1 MLDESNSKCLSTF
14 QPGRSLFRTSLL
26 LLNNKYRSLSS
37 ERHLS
42 KSSLRIT
49 PLPLS
54 FSAAFLMFVCIVF
67 TMHYLFIRLSR
78 FFITVRSRVP
88 QELGSCCS
96 SSFLS
101 KQPSVIR
108 RPRFF
113 SSGFWSKSLLGRY
126 KKENLYKKV
135 WHPPILPYRLQH
147 STVGRT
153 GLNRRVRDGNGCGP
167 CAHRHQTNL
176 TFSSSN
182 I

>member
-1 MLDESNSKCLSTF
+1 MKYFLTDNTSSSIIQRGFLDVLMHCISTIHVF
-14 QPGRSLFRTSLL
+14 SYSVVKVLFLGHGPGS
-26 LLNNKYRSLSS
+26 
-37 ERHLS
+37 
-42 KSSLRIT
+42 
-49 PLPLS
+49 
-54 FSAAFLMFVCIVF
+54 
-67 TMHYLFIRLSR
+67 
-78 FFITVRSRVP
+78 
-88 QELGSCCS
+88 S

-176 TFSSSN
+176 LINSN